1 MRRALTLFGAFLAAI
16 AVGAGATI
24 AVYAALSH
32 DSSTKTV
39 IREVTV
45 PSANPVVNESGLTV
59 AQIYQRAYKGVVE
72 ITVNLNGGGAQG
84 SGFVY
89 DSSGHVVTNDHVVD
103 GASSIEVEFP
113 DGSSYS
119 GDARRKRS
127 LHRPGRHQ
135 GRRACVQ
142 APRRSPSVTRAS
154 SPSETRWSRSARPSG
169 SRRP

>member
-45 PSANPVVNESGLTV
+45 PSADPVVNESGLTV
-59 AQIYQRAYKGVVE
+59 AQIYQRAYKGVIE

-103 GASSIEVEFP
+103 GASSIEVEFS
-113 DGSSYS
+113 DGSSYPATLVGNDPS
-119 GDARRKRS
+119 TDLAVIKVDAPASK
-127 LHRPGRHQ
+127 LHALTLG
-135 GRRACVQ
+135 
-142 APRRSPSVTRAS
+142 
-154 SPSETRWSRSARPSG
+154 
-169 SRRP
+169 